1 MPRDYADQTQIELVI
16 KEMTEQIS
24 IRLRKAKKQTTVVS
38 LYVGY
43 AYFENKRGLHIQKKI
58 EVTNSIAVLSD
69 HVMSLFTAGYSG
81 GSVRRLGIS
90 FGGLCTEEVKLISL
104 FDTFDKKAA
113 KTEILQGAIDEIRNQ
128 YGFLALQKATSLL
141 DGSRVVARSKLVGG
155 HSAGGLDGLT

>member
-1 MPRDYADQTQIELVI
+1 M
-16 KEMTEQIS
+16 
-24 IRLRKAKKQTTVVS
+24 
-38 LYVGY
+38 
-43 AYFENKRGLHIQKKI
+43 
-58 EVTNSIAVLSD
+58 LSD
-69 HVMSLFTAGYSG
+69 QIMSLFRAGYSG

-90 FGGLCTEEVKLISL
+90 FGGLCSEEVKLISL

-113 KTEILQGAIDEIRNQ
+113 KTETLQGAIDEIRNQ